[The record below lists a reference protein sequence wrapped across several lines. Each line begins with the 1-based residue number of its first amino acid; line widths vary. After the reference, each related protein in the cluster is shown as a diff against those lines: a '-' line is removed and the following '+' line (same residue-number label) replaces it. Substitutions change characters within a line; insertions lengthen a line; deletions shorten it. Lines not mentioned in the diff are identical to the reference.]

1 MDPCQGLQLAAT
13 LGTMPMLA
21 KRVEGTM
28 PVLLVEDNPT
38 IALIIRRLALKAARA
53 EVEVANTASEAL
65 TLVHRNSYSLLVV
78 DQILP
83 GGMTGLQFIKAVRMV
98 DRYQSIPILMVSGDH
113 EPSLKTGA
121 DQLGV
126 FRLLRKPI
134 DTTEFRWAV
143 QTCLGIDGDPE
154 LHAYSA

>member
-1 MDPCQGLQLAAT
+1 
-13 LGTMPMLA
+13 MPI
-21 KRVEGTM
+21 
-28 PVLLVEDNPT
+28 LLVEDNPT
-38 IALIIRRLALKAARA
+38 IALIMRRLAVKAAET
-53 EVEVANTASEAL
+53 EVEVADTAGEAL
-65 TLVHRNSYSLLVV
+65 TLVHRNSYRLLVV

-113 EPSLKTGA
+113 EPSMKTGA

-134 DTTEFRWAV
+134 DTTEFRWDV
-143 QTCLGIDGDPE
+143 QTCLRINGD
-154 LHAYSA
+154 LGLQAHSA

>member
-1 MDPCQGLQLAAT
+1 
-13 LGTMPMLA
+13 MPIF
-21 KRVEGTM
+21 
-28 PVLLVEDNPT
+28 LVEDNPT
-38 IALIIRRLALKAARA
+38 IALIMQRLAVKAAET
-53 EVEVANTASEAL
+53 EVEVAETAGEAL
-65 TLVHRNSYSLLVV
+65 TLVHRNSYRLLVV

-113 EPSLKTGA
+113 EPSMKTGA

-143 QTCLGIDGDPE
+143 QTCLGINGD
-154 LHAYSA
+154 LGLQAHSA